1 MMKDFNEFL
10 KLLDKDTILA
20 IVDDANQKVANMPHD
35 ATDATKNGVTAFTI
49 AIELLGI
56 YHKWMSE

>member
-1 MMKDFNEFL
+1 MV
-10 KLLDKDTILA
+10 LA

>member
-1 MMKDFNEFL
+1 MKDFKEFL
-10 KLLDKDTILA
+10 KLLDKDMVLA
-20 IVDDANQKVANMPHD
+20 IVDDANQKVTNMPHD

-56 YHKWMSE
+56 YHKRMSE